1 MKKKTLATKL
11 GAVVLSGIMVMSMAA
26 CGNDSGSQGSSD
38 SGSPV
43 ESGSPAE
50 SGSQDSGESSA
61 SSDEAPS
68 DEGGE
73 ASGEGEGGSESAGTV
88 VLHEPKDLGG
98 RTIKIGIWWDEFW
111 DSRYQT
117 LDDVT
122 AAGGEYPN
130 AETMQM
136 KLDKIRDI
144 ESRWNCKIEWVNL
157 GWDGIMESINT
168 SITAGTPDCD
178 IYLTDPSS
186 AFPPR

>member
-38 SGSPV
+38 
-43 ESGSPAE
+43 SGSPAE

-98 RTIKIGIWWDEFW
+98 ADNQDRHLVG
-111 DSRYQT
+111 
-117 LDDVT
+117 
-122 AAGGEYPN
+122 
-130 AETMQM
+130 
-136 KLDKIRDI
+136 
-144 ESRWNCKIEWVNL
+144 
-157 GWDGIMESINT
+157 
-168 SITAGTPDCD
+168 
-178 IYLTDPSS
+178 
-186 AFPPR
+186 